1 MVWGSIH
8 CAVSLPRELE
18 NLVVPPR
25 ETALLEQVQEALQCA
40 GAGTFIRR
48 ISILLFIKGVPC
60 EPGHRAEN
68 REWESARFFEISL
81 TESHLVSFLG
91 ELSKSTKVQLALA
104 LTAGISAGPRK
115 LARRRK
121 PNVIFDLCAALS
133 AAEWERNTSCPGSP
147 PASAWGGGLHPP
159 YGSVGVERDLVP
171 TSALDGQSLM
181 ADGRTSVGSLFRL
194 SGDGWGPDPHPAFG
208 HPLPFRAREESVS
221 DASGVRDFGFGRA
234 RTGAEFVE

>member
-48 ISILLFIKGVPC
+48 ISILLSIKGVPC

-68 REWESARFFEISL
+68 REWEIARFFEISL

-104 LTAGISAGPRK
+104 LTVDISAGRRK
-115 LARRRK
+115 LVRLRK
-121 PNVIFDLCAALS
+121 PNAAFDLCAALTPLS
-133 AAEWERNTSCPGSP
+133 GRAIQGVQDDPVFAR
-147 PASAWGGGLHPP
+147 GGRGI
-159 YGSVGVERDLVP
+159 
-171 TSALDGQSLM
+171 GQSRRGLLGPVRIEDTV
-181 ADGRTSVGSLFRL
+181 AQHIEVAASRVRL
-194 SGDGWGPDPHPAFG
+194 ND
-208 HPLPFRAREESVS
+208 LARS
-221 DASGVRDFGFGRA
+221 
-234 RTGAEFVE
+234 